1 MTKFIKELLEK
12 LGLEATSMVVA
23 QELIKNKINDLM
35 IDNDGKQSI
44 IKSREK
50 KFEESNEET
59 E

>member
-12 LGLEATSMVVA
+12 LGLEATSMVLA

-35 IDNDGKQSI
+35 IDNDGKQRI

-50 KFEESNEET
+50 KFEESNEEI